1 MAKHKRK
8 TKKAV
13 NCTTKRK
20 SSTKRKKRSTKKKSW
35 FDKLLD
41 FQREGSSLAPFVTF
55 IQKPKIYVASQQ
67 FENMIFANS

>member
-35 FDKLLD
+35 FEKILD
-41 FQREGSSLAPFVTF
+41 F
-55 IQKPKIYVASQQ
+55 
-67 FENMIFANS
+67 